1 MKNESGIKKSKKM
14 TMWKVKMIREKKK
27 KGELSKTSQMM
38 EHSLKLDIKC

>member
-27 KGELSKTSQMM
+27 GELSKTSQMM